1 MDVIVGSAAPEL
13 ERFAAQELCDYLAK
27 LYGIRTHPVRQAA
40 ADAEAVFFIGGPG
53 TNTAVLNSLGE
64 DGFGKVTDQGLVLK
78 RAHWEGT
85 PALVVGG
92 GSPRATLWAVY
103 ELVERWGVR
112 YLTDRDVLPERKEEF
127 QLPDLDVLMEPVF
140 RIRAHPTIQ
149 DFACSGEAWGIADF
163 RVLLDQ
169 LAKMKFSRVNIYPFG
184 YQPYLHWESKGVER
198 RSAWLWY
205 DFNYPITPDMV
216 GRKLFGDSKKFWN
229 PDLPEE
235 GTYEELVAAGERQ
248 IHNLIEHAH
257 RRGLETNNYAD
268 ITQFPPEF
276 APLLKDAQ
284 KVRQLGQLMV
294 VPGAS
299 TPVDDASYRD
309 LCTAV
314 LKTIIETYPETDLI
328 TISIPEWRQWTEVYE
343 DAWNVLDAKYGL
355 SEVLSLADA
364 LEAGRNRKWFRGP
377 EGWKKSLDE
386 VKGDLASLVF
396 YDHLLESLGPL
407 QGSTG
412 APKRIMFWGMAE
424 ELWPLLGKIL
434 DPGTEVGLMPDNFQ
448 THVLKRREIFST
460 FPTTEVAGV
469 LHLTLDDDNVGVM
482 PQITISAVH
491 ELVKELRKG
500 WAGFSAR
507 ERFPADHDWVL
518 AYLSRAGWDAEATPD
533 AVAADFLQGVCG
545 QACGEALLEA
555 FRDVEAATTAFEQS
569 DYGFGFPVPQL
580 MMKHWRRPGPIPEYL
595 AQVRDHYRKAL
606 EASRRA
612 HDQSKGAGRS
622 LPAFWIGRLEF
633 AVGYVNA
640 VEAVRLAAEAESSGH
655 NEEALNYVR
664 HALRSLKAALE
675 SYARVARNRTDLGVI
690 AIVNEYG
697 YRPLLEKSTELGA
710 ATFMSP
716 DRPDRSGGFPAADTP
731 DSRSPEQKRMI
742 ALSPPTSPKDRRE
755 APPF

>member
-1 MDVIVGSAAPEL
+1 MRRAFGRCNGLSFRIAPTVLAGAALILGFGPAPLPAEDSPGVDVIVGSAAPEL
-13 ERFAAQELCDYLAK
+13 ERFAAQELSDYLAK
-27 LYGIRTHPVRQAA
+27 LYGIQAHPHREVCAGADAVFLIGSPETNSAVRQA
-40 ADAEAVFFIGGPG
+40 
-53 TNTAVLNSLGE
+53 LGE
-64 DGFGKVTDQGLVLK
+64 SGFGEVTDQGLVLK
-78 RAHWEGT
+78 RTRWEERPG
-85 PALVVGG
+85 LVVGG

-112 YLTDRDVLPERKEEF
+112 YLTDRDVLPERAEEF
-127 QLPDLDVLMEPVF
+127 QLPDLDVTMEPVF

-163 RVLLDQ
+163 RVLLNQ
-169 LAKMKFSRVNIYPFG
+169 LSKMKFSRVNIYPFG
-184 YQPYLHWESKGVER
+184 YQPYLHWKSKGIER

-205 DFNYPITPDMV
+205 DYHYPITPDMV
-216 GRKLFGDSKKFWN
+216 GRELFGDSKKFWN
-229 PDLPEE
+229 PDLPED
-235 GTYEELVAAGERQ
+235 GSYQELVAAGERQ
-248 IHNLIEHAH
+248 VHNLIEHAH

-299 TPVDDASYRD
+299 TPVDDPRYRD

-328 TISIPEWRQWTEVYE
+328 TISIPEWRQWTAVYE
-343 DAWNVLDAKYGL
+343 DAWKVLDAKYGL
-355 SEVLSLADA
+355 SGVLSLADA

-424 ELWPLLGKIL
+424 ELWPLLGRIL
-434 DPGTEVGLMPDNFQ
+434 RPGTEVGLMPDNFQ
-448 THVLKRREIFST
+448 THVLKRREIFGT

-500 WAGFSAR
+500 WAGFVAR

-545 QACGEALLEA
+545 QPCGVSLLEA
-555 FRDVEAATTAFEQS
+555 FREVEAATTAFEQS
-569 DYGFGFPVPQL
+569 DYGFGFPVPGL

-595 AQVRDHYRKAL
+595 SQVRNHYQSGLDA
-606 EASRRA
+606 ARRA
-612 HDQSKGAGRS
+612 HQQAKGAGRS
-622 LPAFWIGRLEF
+622 LAAFWIGRLEF
-633 AVGYVNA
+633 AVDYVNT
-640 VEAVRLAAEAESSGH
+640 VVAVRRAATAESSGQT
-655 NEEALNYVR
+655 EEALREVQE
-664 HALRSLKAALE
+664 ALRTLGSALE

-697 YRPLLEKSTELGA
+697 YRPLLEKSA
-710 ATFMSP
+710 ALE
-716 DRPDRSGGFPAADTP
+716 R
-731 DSRSPEQKRMI
+731 I
-742 ALSPPTSPKDRRE
+742 AN
-755 APPF
+755 